1 MQDKLLSYFN
11 GDDLASSVWLGKYA
25 QEGEETPDELWKLCE
40 DNAHAISNC
49 GRVMNIG
56 TLHKKDKRGRSGKA
70 KPFILKNRLSSN
82 SYYITYNNN
91 FIHRLVAEAFLN
103 NLNNYKE
110 VNHIDG
116 NKLNNNSNN
125 LEWLT
130 RKENIQHAFKNNL
143 MGKNKK

>member
-1 MQDKLLSYFN
+1 MVFIKLNNMEIWKDIPNY
-11 GDDLASSVWLGKYA
+11 
-25 QEGEETPDELWKLCE
+25 EGLYQ
-40 DNAHAISNC
+40 ISNF
-49 GRVMNIG
+49 GNVKSLISNKILKPSKDRFGYVRFNA
-56 TLHKKDKRGRSGKA
+56 LKDKKQKTLR
-70 KPFILKNRLSSN
+70 
-82 SYYITYNNN
+82 
-91 FIHRLVAEAFLN
+91 IHRLVMEIFN
-103 NLNNYKE
+103 PINTTMQ